1 MKTSLF
7 VLSVLLP
14 CSAAI
19 AQTFDPSVSLNTE
32 VRVDYQREYTDGNVD
47 DANTGFK
54 GKYLNFRLDGQ
65 FNDHFSFS
73 YRQRM
78 NKFSSDATFFDATDW
93 VYLKYQPTER
103 WQIAAGKQVVGI
115 GGYEY
120 DRAPIDI
127 YRASEFWNNVAC
139 YQMGG
144 SIGYNVTKRDL
155 LSFQVCESPF
165 RKYDNSNMYA
175 YNLQWF
181 GDHGWFHTIY
191 SLNAMEYAA
200 NRYISY
206 IALGNKFDM
215 GKASLE
221 LDLMNRA
228 AAHQAYL
235 FKDCS
240 IMAELAYEISRPIK
254 VFTKF
259 TYDVNRSGN
268 GSDLLVLDG
277 TEMKMI
283 GAGIEYHPLKTSRN
297 DIRLHAFCFYS
308 WGNNSN
314 VDGTLQDK
322 MTMFDIGV
330 KWRFDILKNKK
341 LQF

>member
-1 MKTSLF
+1 MKTKLF
-7 VLSVLLP
+7 ALLGLLIWSGASAESV
-14 CSAAI
+14 
-19 AQTFDPSVSLNTE
+19 DPSVSLSTD
-32 VRVDYQREYTDGNVD
+32 VRVDYQREMTDGHTD

-65 FNDHFSFS
+65 FNEHFSFS

-93 VYLKYQPTER
+93 VYLQYRPDAH

-115 GGYEY
+115 GGFEY

-139 YQMGG
+139 YQMGA
-144 SIGYNVTKRDL
+144 SVGYNLTPHDL

-165 RKYDNSNMYA
+165 RLTSNSNMYA

-181 GDHGWFHTIY
+181 GNHGWFSSIY
-191 SLNAMEYAA
+191 SFNVLEYAA
-200 NRYISY
+200 GKYITY
-206 IALGNKFDM
+206 IALGNKFDI
-215 GKASLE
+215 GKLSLE

-228 AAHQAYL
+228 SNHQAYL

-240 IMAELAYEISRPIK
+240 VMAELSYQVSNPVK
-254 VFTKF
+254 LFGKF
-259 TYDVNRSGN
+259 TYDVNKSGTN
-268 GSDLLVLDG
+268 SDLLVLNG

-283 GAGIEYHPLKTSRN
+283 GGGIEYHPLKTKKH
-297 DIRLHAFCFYS
+297 DVRLHAFCFYS
-308 WGNNSN
+308 FGNNSN
-314 VDGTLQDK
+314 PDGTLQDK
-322 MTMFDIGV
+322 MTMIDVGV
-330 KWRFDILKNKK
+330 KWRFDILNNKK
-341 LQF
+341 L